1 MVLFGMNTR
10 SLFLCLLALSVWVA
24 IPTSSCV
31 TMGAEDSSAE
41 SADHDHAEG
50 DHDHDEAEHGDGEHH
65 DDEGHAE
72 TPLLSFD
79 VGSAIWNLVIF
90 LCVLAILSK
99 FVWPS
104 VLGGLQAREE
114 KIREDLLAAEK
125 ANSDAKSLLADYQAK
140 LDEASSQVQTML
152 ADARRDADAAGQKIV
167 AEAKEEAAAQRD
179 RAVADID
186 NAKKVAMSELAGQ
199 TSELAMKVARGV
211 VGRELS
217 SSDHADLIRQAM
229 DQVPSQN

>member
-1 MVLFGMNTR
+1 MNTR
-10 SLFLCLLALSVWVA
+10 ALLLSFLALAVWVA
-24 IPTSSCV
+24 IPMSTRSA
-31 TMGAEDSSAE
+31 MGADDPSVVSV
-41 SADHDHAEG
+41 DHDHADG
-50 DHDHDEAEHGDGEHH
+50 DHDHGDDAHGEGEHH
-65 DDEGHAE
+65 DEGHAE

-79 VGSAIWNLVIF
+79 VGSAIWNLIIF

-114 KIREDLLAAEK
+114 KIREDLQAAEK
-125 ANSDAKSLLADYQAK
+125 ANADAKSLLADYQAK
-140 LDEASSQVQTML
+140 LDEASTQVQTML
-152 ADARRDADAAGQKIV
+152 ADARRDAEAAGQKIV
-167 AEAKEEAAAQRD
+167 AEAKEEAAAQRE

-199 TSELAMKVARGV
+199 TSDLAMKVARGV

-217 SSDHADLIRQAM
+217 ATDHADLIRQAM